1 MSPVVIYMPI
11 CVVRA
16 FVPLSSCNINHV
28 CPLLLTAGRGG
39 IQLARDMMGGGV
51 ETNHSLVDAITN
63 CPEMQTVP
71 HKAPQLRFPRKTVLA
86 CETLFEVHT
95 LACSEGERKKKKRLV
110 VGGQVQEVHAPF
122 ASEIQETAF
131 LRNALQGSSLVD
143 NPERTR
149 LRFQDLRREEKR
161 QRRRQPVAAAAA
173 TNLGRQW
180 HASDDGARCAQ
191 HMWFAEHRQDIAR
204 WEREGAM
211 TNALAQKKKKVVMF
225 LLGIPSPQL

>member
-28 CPLLLTAGRGG
+28 CPPLLTADRGG

-95 LACSEGERKKKKRLV
+95 PACSEGERKKKKRLV
-110 VGGQVQEVHAPF
+110 VGGQVQEVRAPF

-149 LRFQDLRREEKR
+149 LRFQDLRREASASAPTRGGGGGDKPRKAMTRKRR
-161 QRRRQPVAAAAA
+161 QREMCTAHVVCWAPA
-173 TNLGRQW
+173 GR
-180 HASDDGARCAQ
+180 SKVG
-191 HMWFAEHRQDIAR
+191 
-204 WEREGAM
+204 ERGSNDQRTCTKEER
-211 TNALAQKKKKVVMF
+211 NKR
-225 LLGIPSPQL
+225 S